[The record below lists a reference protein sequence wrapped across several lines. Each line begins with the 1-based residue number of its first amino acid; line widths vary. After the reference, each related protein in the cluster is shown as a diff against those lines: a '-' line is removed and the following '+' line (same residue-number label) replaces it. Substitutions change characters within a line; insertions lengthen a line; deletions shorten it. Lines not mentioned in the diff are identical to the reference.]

1 MVEHS
6 RVRELFSDYLEGEL
20 ADDLAR
26 ELDSHLE
33 GCEDCR
39 KELQSLK
46 QTVAAVSSL
55 GPVQAPEGFTSKV
68 HLRLRRRMR
77 HRPEMA
83 STLEH
88 KIPYETICLIMLAIL
103 AALYI
108 ILYLMPLMDVDMSY
122 QDPEGG
128 LDRGKPARKE
138 DRKRK
143 KTLRAP
149 KTPRPDHTPPP
160 RQPPR

>member
-1 MVEHS
+1 MEHS
-6 RVRELFSDYLEGEL
+6 RVRELFSDYLDGEL

-39 KELQSLK
+39 NELEALK
-46 QTVAAVSSL
+46 QTVAAVANL
-55 GPVQAPEGFTSKV
+55 GPVKAPEGFTSKV

-122 QDPEGG
+122 QGTEGD
-128 LDRGKPARKE
+128 LDRGTPTRKV
-138 DRKRK
+138 DRKRRR
-143 KTLRAP
+143 TVPPPTRA
-149 KTPRPDHTPPP
+149 RPGRTPPLG
-160 RQPPR
+160 QPPR